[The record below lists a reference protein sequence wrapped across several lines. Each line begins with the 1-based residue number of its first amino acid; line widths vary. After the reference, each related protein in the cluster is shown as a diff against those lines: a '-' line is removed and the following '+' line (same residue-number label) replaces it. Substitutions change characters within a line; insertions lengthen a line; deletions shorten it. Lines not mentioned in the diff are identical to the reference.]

1 MLRLWPKTITAGLFS
16 ERTWLRLGHGKLL
29 AAGGD
34 DMPHVLDDLL
44 AQHAAVIGRGA
55 KIDLTVSDTVARIVS
70 LPWQSTLS
78 GPAELLAYAHIC
90 FEQIGRPLDA
100 GWAMHG
106 YFRHHRAAGLA
117 YALPVAWLEQLNAV
131 VGKHGLRLNSVLP
144 VSAAAFS
151 LHRRPGAGKPTAVIL
166 RETGRT
172 TALVHGAAGLSD
184 YLIEPATRSN
194 PESAM
199 RLLHR
204 LHAMHGITS
213 ICDWSPCDA
222 SQVDLAKSIG
232 QALPEIAYRLL
243 EVDAWN

>member
-1 MLRLWPKTITAGLFS
+1 MLRLWPRTIAAGLFP
-16 ERTWLRLGHGKLL
+16 ERAWLRLGRGKLL
-29 AAGGD
+29 AAEGGD
-34 DMPHVLDDLL
+34 MPQVLDDLL

-70 LPWQSTLS
+70 LPWQARLS

-100 GWAMHG
+100 GWALHG
-106 YFRHHRAAGLA
+106 YFRHHRATGLA
-117 YALPVAWLEQLNAV
+117 YALPVAWLEQLHAV

-151 LHRRPGAGKPTAVIL
+151 LYPRPGAGKPAALIL

-184 YLIEPATRSN
+184 YMIEPATRSN

-204 LHAMHGITS
+204 LHAMHAIAS
-213 ICDWSPCDA
+213 ICDWSTCDA
-222 SQVDLAKSIG
+222 SQIDLAKSVE